1 MKGFLE
7 ALKAASV
14 KIGEPKPGTGY
25 LVAPNRVA
33 TCHHVVDLW
42 EEGKTYEVEIGY
54 PDPIVCEA
62 RIVNSDEKTDYAVLS
77 VEPAVEVAPL
87 PLAKELE
94 VETYWKGF
102 GFPHSADGVGI
113 LFKGEILDPKTK
125 DETGRP
131 IIQLYS
137 EQAAAGA
144 ATPLVGFSGTP
155 VVVDGAVVGHMIR
168 HVGDPND
175 RKRPAFGVIYA
186 APIEGVEALLDV
198 KPSKQA
204 IRPAKLAMASGFVEE
219 MKERGP
225 QEARSLDAPEDKTL
239 LAARIL
245 IGQNRPKLALE
256 ILGTR
261 EHRDLRAKQML
272 ALALAKSDETDKAI
286 ELLQGLVDQGA
297 NDHETLGLLA
307 GRYKDKW
314 RDTGD
319 KAALWKSYQ
328 IYRDTF
334 EQTSDP
340 FNGINVA
347 ATALYCGE
355 PTESALFADQVRK
368 VLEGKSEQQLDHW
381 DLATLGEVWL
391 LQNKLDKA
399 RDWYQKAVAKQ
410 PDLYQDIA
418 VMRRQA
424 RINLKHLGKPK
435 NAVDDALPVPGVL
448 AFAGHMLDE
457 PGRDPPRFPEK
468 KVLPVRRAIRSK
480 LEEFGFVQ
488 GFGTAAKGS
497 DILFLDEMVQ
507 RKVKPIVVMPFP
519 EEDFR
524 RISVGEEWGQYLDA
538 IRDKLEVMVLEPE
551 APPDDQLPAAF
562 GKSNHAI
569 QKMAMDHAKRLD
581 EKPQLLVVWDG
592 KRQGDGPG
600 GTADVVKLWEFA
612 GCTPTVIDI
621 DSV

>member
-1 MKGFLE
+1 MKGFLK
-7 ALKAASV
+7 ALKATSV
-14 KIGEPKPGTGY
+14 KIGGPKPGTGY

-42 EEGKTYEVEIGY
+42 EEGRTYEVEIGY

-62 RIVNSDEKTDYAVLS
+62 RIVNSDKTTDCAVLS

-102 GFPHSADGVGI
+102 GFPHSAGGVGI

-137 EQAAAGA
+137 EQAGAGA

-204 IRPAKLAMASGFVEE
+204 IHPAKLAMASGFVEE

-225 QEARSLDAPEDKTL
+225 QEARELDASEDKTL

-245 IGQNRPKLALE
+245 IGQNRPKIALE
-256 ILGTR
+256 VLGAGER
-261 EHRDLRAKQML
+261 GDLRAKQML
-272 ALALAKSDETDKAI
+272 ALALAKSGETDKAI
-286 ELLQGLVDQGA
+286 ELLQALVDQGA
-297 NDHETLGLLA
+297 TDPETLGLLA

-314 RDTGD
+314 RDKGD
-319 KAALWKSYQ
+319 EAALRKSYQ

-334 EQTSDP
+334 EQTGDS
-340 FNGINVA
+340 FNGINAA

-355 PTESALFADQVRK
+355 PTES
-368 VLEGKSEQQLDHW
+368 
-381 DLATLGEVWL
+381 
-391 LQNKLDKA
+391 
-399 RDWYQKAVAKQ
+399 
-410 PDLYQDIA
+410 
-418 VMRRQA
+418 
-424 RINLKHLGKPK
+424 
-435 NAVDDALPVPGVL
+435 
-448 AFAGHMLDE
+448 
-457 PGRDPPRFPEK
+457 
-468 KVLPVRRAIRSK
+468 
-480 LEEFGFVQ
+480 
-488 GFGTAAKGS
+488 
-497 DILFLDEMVQ
+497 
-507 RKVKPIVVMPFP
+507 
-519 EEDFR
+519 
-524 RISVGEEWGQYLDA
+524 
-538 IRDKLEVMVLEPE
+538 
-551 APPDDQLPAAF
+551 
-562 GKSNHAI
+562 
-569 QKMAMDHAKRLD
+569 
-581 EKPQLLVVWDG
+581 
-592 KRQGDGPG
+592 
-600 GTADVVKLWEFA
+600 
-612 GCTPTVIDI
+612 
-621 DSV
+621 